1 MSDSKSTDPSA
12 STWLPRHIAVIM
24 DGNGRWAKARH
35 MPRLEGHRAGAKTVR
50 MVVEECRKLGVRH
63 LTLFTFSTENWHR
76 PADEVSGLMKLL
88 HRYLESELNLLLDND
103 IRLRAMGDLGRLP
116 VPVRE
121 MLERVS
127 EQTKDRKSMELILAV
142 SYGGRQELVHAARRL
157 AEQVQAG
164 TLKPHEISEELIT
177 SQLYLP
183 DLPSPDLLIRTSDEN
198 RISNFMLWQLAYT
211 EIVLT
216 PMLWPEFTQDE
227 FHRCLDEYR
236 SRERRF
242 GLTQEQIVSGGAAIS
257 HRP

>member
-1 MSDSKSTDPSA
+1 MSDLKSTELRPA
-12 STWLPRHIAVIM
+12 SWLPRHIAVIM

-35 MPRLEGHRAGAKTVR
+35 MPRIEGHRAGAKTVR

-63 LTLFTFSTENWHR
+63 LTLFTFSTENWQR
-76 PADEVSGLMKLL
+76 PTDEVSGLMKLL
-88 HRYLESELNLLLDND
+88 HRYLETELNLLLDND
-103 IRLRAMGDLGRLP
+103 IRLRAMGDLARLP
-116 VPVRE
+116 ATVRDT
-121 MLERVS
+121 LERVS
-127 EQTKDRKSMELILAV
+127 EETKDRKSMELILAL
-142 SYGGRQELVHAARRL
+142 SYGGRQELVHAAKRL

-164 TLKPHEISEELIT
+164 TIKPQDITEELLT

-216 PMLWPEFTQDE
+216 PMLWPEFTKEE
-227 FHRCLDEYR
+227 FHRCLEEYR

-242 GLTQEQIVSGGAAIS
+242 GLTQEQIVAGDAALS
-257 HRP
+257 QRP